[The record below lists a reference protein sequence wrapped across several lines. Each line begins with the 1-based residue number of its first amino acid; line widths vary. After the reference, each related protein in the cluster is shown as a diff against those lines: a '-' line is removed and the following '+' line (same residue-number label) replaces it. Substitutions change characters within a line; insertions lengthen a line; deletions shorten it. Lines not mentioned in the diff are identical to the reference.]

1 MEMIGVLLLYVNVC
15 INIKIYFYFMEML
28 SELFNEFGSFGPLT
42 LIFLSMYLLWNK
54 NNLFFYYT
62 VGVFIDNILNIIFK
76 GLFLQPR
83 PSIDKKEFELAL
95 KHGKRFV
102 FKDGMPYDLFGM
114 PSGHSQSSFF
124 STVFVYLSL
133 RKNNIG
139 YTYLAISLLTMLQRV
154 LYNHHTVLQV
164 CVGATIGSI
173 TGYLFYYIAN
183 EKVKGQIREKQDD
196 FGPI

>member
-1 MEMIGVLLLYVNVC
+1 
-15 INIKIYFYFMEML
+15 MEML
-28 SELFNEFGSFGPLT
+28 SELFNEFGSFGPII

-54 NNLFFYYT
+54 QNLFFYYT
-62 VGVFIDNILNIIFK
+62 VGVFIDNILNLVLK

-83 PSIDKKEFELAL
+83 PSIDKKDFDLAL
-95 KHGKRFV
+95 KHGKRFL
-102 FKDGMPYDLFGM
+102 FKDGMPYDMFGM
-114 PSGHSQSSFF
+114 PSGHSQSSLF
-124 STVFVYLSL
+124 STVFIYLSL

-154 LYNHHTVLQV
+154 IYNHHTILQV

-173 TGYLFYYIAN
+173 TGYVFYSIAN
-183 EKVKGQIREKQDD
+183 EKVKGQIREKPDD

>member
-1 MEMIGVLLLYVNVC
+1 MEMIGVFLLYVNVC
-15 INIKIYFYFMEML
+15 INIKISLYFMEML
-28 SELFNEFGSFGPLT
+28 SELFNEFGSFGPII

-62 VGVFIDNILNIIFK
+62 VGVFIDNILNLILK
-76 GLFLQPR
+76 GIFLQPR
-83 PSIDKKEFELAL
+83 PNIDKREFDLAM
-95 KHGKRFV
+95 KHGNRFI

-114 PSGHSQSSFF
+114 PSGHSQSSLF

-154 LYNHHTVLQV
+154 LYNHHTILQV

-183 EKVKGQIREKQDD
+183 EKIKGQIREKPDD

>member
-1 MEMIGVLLLYVNVC
+1 MEMIGVLRLSANVC
-15 INIKIYFYFMEML
+15 INIKISLYFMEML
-28 SELFNEFGSFGPLT
+28 SELFNEFGSFGPVI

-62 VGVFIDNILNIIFK
+62 VGVFIDNILNIILK

-83 PSIDKKEFELAL
+83 PFIEKKDFDLAL
-95 KHGKRFV
+95 KYGKRFV
-102 FKDGMPYDLFGM
+102 FKDGMPYDILGM

-124 STVFVYLSL
+124 STVFIYFSL

-139 YTYLAISLLTMLQRV
+139 YTYLAISLLTMIQRV
-154 LYNHHTVLQV
+154 VYNHHSVLQV
-164 CVGATIGSI
+164 CVGATIGCC

-183 EKVKGQIREKQDD
+183 EKVKGKIREKPDD

>member
-1 MEMIGVLLLYVNVC
+1 
-15 INIKIYFYFMEML
+15 MEML
-28 SELFNEFGSFGPLT
+28 SELFNEFGSFGPVI

-54 NNLFFYYT
+54 QNLFFYYT
-62 VGVFIDNILNIIFK
+62 VGVFIDNILNIILK

-83 PSIDKKEFELAL
+83 PTIDKKEFDLAL
-95 KHGKRFV
+95 KHGKRFI

-114 PSGHSQSSFF
+114 PSGHSQSSLF
-124 STVFVYLSL
+124 STVFIYLSL

-154 LYNHHTVLQV
+154 IYSHHTVLQV
-164 CVGATIGSI
+164 CVGATVGSV
-173 TGYLFYYIAN
+173 TGYLFYCIAN
-183 EKVKGQIREKQDD
+183 EKVKGQIREKPDD

>member
-1 MEMIGVLLLYVNVC
+1 MEMIGVLHLSANVC
-15 INIKIYFYFMEML
+15 INIKISLYFMEML
-28 SELFNEFGSFGPLT
+28 SELFNEFGSFGPIL

-62 VGVFIDNILNIIFK
+62 VGVFIDNILNLVLK

-83 PSIDKKEFELAL
+83 PSIDKKDFDLAL
-95 KHGKRFV
+95 KHGKRFL
-102 FKDGMPYDLFGM
+102 FKDGMPYDMFGM

-154 LYNHHTVLQV
+154 ICNHHSVLQV
-164 CVGATIGSI
+164 CVGAVIGSF

-183 EKVKGQIREKQDD
+183 EKVKGQIREKPDD

>member
-1 MEMIGVLLLYVNVC
+1 MEMIGAFHLCASVC
-15 INIKIYFYFMEML
+15 INIKIFLYFMEML
-28 SELFNEFGSFGPLT
+28 SELFNEFGSFGPII

-62 VGVFIDNILNIIFK
+62 VGVFIDNILNLVLK

-83 PSIDKKEFELAL
+83 PSIDKKDFDLAL
-95 KHGKRFV
+95 KHGKRFL
-102 FKDGMPYDLFGM
+102 FKDGMPYDMFGM
-114 PSGHSQSSFF
+114 PSGHSQSSLF
-124 STVFVYLSL
+124 STVFIYLSL

-154 LYNHHTVLQV
+154 IYNHHTILQV

-173 TGYLFYYIAN
+173 TGYVFYSIAN
-183 EKVKGQIREKQDD
+183 EKVKGQIREKPDD

>member
-1 MEMIGVLLLYVNVC
+1 MVMIGAFHLSVNVC
-15 INIKIYFYFMEML
+15 INIKISLYFMEML
-28 SELFNEFGSFGPLT
+28 SKLFNEIGSFGPII

-62 VGVFIDNILNIIFK
+62 VGVFIDNILNLILK

-83 PSIDKKEFELAL
+83 PSIEKKEFDLAL
-95 KHGKRFV
+95 KHGKRFI
-102 FKDGMPYDLFGM
+102 FKDGIPYDILGM

-124 STVFVYLSL
+124 STVFIYLSL

-139 YTYLAISLLTMLQRV
+139 YTYLAISLLTMMQRV
-154 LYNHHTVLQV
+154 MYGHHTILQV
-164 CVGATIGSI
+164 IVGAVIGSVV
-173 TGYLFYYIAN
+173 GYLFYYLAT
-183 EKVKGQIREKQDD
+183 EKVKGLIREKPDD